1 LTIIS
6 GPIPAASPMVI
17 PIVGFVSGMRNNTID
32 RRSVKAPAPSH
43 EGVSESSGFCSVVD
57 RQKLEL

>member
-1 LTIIS
+1 
-6 GPIPAASPMVI
+6 MVI

-32 RRSVKAPAPSH
+32 HRSVKAPAPSH
-43 EGVSESSGFCSVVD
+43 KGVSESSGFCSVVD